1 MYPSNL
7 SDADWKILA
16 PLFPDP
22 CYNTPKNGR
31 PREWTYRL
39 LVDAIFYVCKTGCQ
53 WRMLPSDFPPW
64 STVYS
69 YFRDWKNDGTWKKVH
84 DALRDQV
91 RIKAGKDPQPT
102 AASIDSQSVKTSV
115 KGGIEATTEGRRLKV
130 ENVISL

>member
-39 LVDAIFYVCKTGCQ
+39 LVDAIFYVCKN
-53 WRMLPSDFPPW
+53 RLS
-64 STVYS
+64 VA
-69 YFRDWKNDGTWKKVH
+69 
-84 DALRDQV
+84 DAT
-91 RIKAGKDPQPT
+91 I
-102 AASIDSQSVKTSV
+102 
-115 KGGIEATTEGRRLKV
+115 
-130 ENVISL
+130 